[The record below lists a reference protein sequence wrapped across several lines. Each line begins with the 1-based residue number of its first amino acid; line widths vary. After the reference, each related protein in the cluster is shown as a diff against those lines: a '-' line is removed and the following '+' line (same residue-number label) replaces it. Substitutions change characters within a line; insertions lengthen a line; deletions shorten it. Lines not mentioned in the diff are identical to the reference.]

1 MALGHTHS
9 ANFTEYSHLNLK
21 DHKDTATD
29 TRSSR
34 ACGVCCWEHAW
45 SLIVGSQSIR

>member
-9 ANFTEYSHLNLK
+9 ANFVEYSHLNLK

-29 TRSSR
+29 KTRLAVRERVEFVLGSTR
-34 ACGVCCWEHAW
+34 GV
-45 SLIVGSQSIR
+45 